1 MVNYKLG
8 NVKYNDPKQ
17 HRLIDWLPGY
27 LKGLPWLKTL
37 NEPESEYEFCFMTS
51 LNEFDKRIRMCVYF
65 LSEFEPD
72 KRIFGFE
79 FGFGFEIR
87 LVVSEFP
94 PLNYYLGM

>member
-1 MVNYKLG
+1 
-8 NVKYNDPKQ
+8 
-17 HRLIDWLPGY
+17 
-27 LKGLPWLKTL
+27 
-37 NEPESEYEFCFMTS
+37 MTP
-51 LNEFDKRIRMCVYF
+51 LNEFDKRIRMYVYF

-94 PLNYYLGM
+94 PLKYPASDLPGIAVKAGQNAAP